1 MQVFLI
7 MIRVFRLVTLQVLNY
22 TVQLFFLCLCIQRK
36 TCVFMAPPLTHF
48 LIIQGLPYVNYSMEP
63 ALLNRRN
70 NLKDEAA
77 TGILR

>member
-1 MQVFLI
+1 
-7 MIRVFRLVTLQVLNY
+7 
-22 TVQLFFLCLCIQRK
+22 
-36 TCVFMAPPLTHF
+36 MASPLTHF

>member
-1 MQVFLI
+1 MQTFLI
-7 MIRVFRLVTLQVLNY
+7 MITILRLVTLQVLNY
-22 TVQLFFLCLCIQRK
+22 TVQLVFLCAGQGK
-36 TCVFMAPPLTHF
+36 CVFMACPLTHF
-48 LIIQGLPYVNYSMEP
+48 LIIQGLPYVNYFMKP